1 MKVEYHKKFL
11 KELAKI
17 PAKQRKN
24 IEQFVFNEILKANN
38 IFEIGKIEKM
48 KGYPCHYKIRFGVYR
63 VGIKVIND
71 KVIFERA
78 LNRKDIYHY
87 FP

>member
-24 IEQFVFNEILKANN
+24 IEQFVFNEIPNSNN

-48 KGYPCHYKIRFGVYR
+48 KGYPSHYKIRFGVYR

-78 LNRKDIYHY
+78 LNRKDIYRY

>member
-24 IEQFVFNEILKANN
+24 IEKFVLL
-38 IFEIGKIEKM
+38 
-48 KGYPCHYKIRFGVYR
+48 
-63 VGIKVIND
+63 GIPLVQQSKN
-71 KVIFERA
+71 K
-78 LNRKDIYHY
+78 
-87 FP
+87 